1 MKDTPVG
8 LQRRGFRPKATP
20 RQPRTPQAITSM
32 GRTLRR
38 SEGAQARHVQASQR
52 GRRRTH
58 QHLEHPTATSL
69 LSLARISK
77 SFVVNHVINTPVDDN
92 HVNITSSM
100 KRATRLSPETQ
111 VTLGGYYGGHSPPK
125 NGPIFS
131 QKRKNPCTLNMFLL
145 RPRAK
150 FEQGAGSL
158 AERTRKSEIAY
169 ASVRIRP
176 FSLASDPAGRSRK
189 SNSPN

>member
-1 MKDTPVG
+1 VKVLKPGTYKLANEDGEELTN
-8 LQRRGFRPKATP
+8 AWN
-20 RQPRTPQAITSM
+20 I
-32 GRTLRR
+32 
-38 SEGAQARHVQASQR
+38 
-52 GRRRTH
+52 
-58 QHLEHPTATSL
+58 QH

-77 SFVVNHVINTPVDDN
+77 SFVVNHVTNTPVGDN
-92 HVNITSSM
+92 HVNITSLM

-111 VTLGGYYGGHSPPK
+111 VTLGGYYGGHPPPK
-125 NGPIFS
+125 KMVPFS
-131 QKRKNPCTLNMFLL
+131 YKKRKNPRALSMFLL

-169 ASVRIRP
+169 TSARIRP
-176 FSLASDPAGRSRK
+176 FSLASDPAGRSQK